1 MLNLILA
8 ILFALLPACP
18 VEDATYCAWDAST
31 QGNHIGHSFI
41 AFGEDVRI
49 YLP

>member
-18 VEDATYCAWDAST
+18 VEDATYCAWDAHT
-31 QGNHIGHSFI
+31 QGNHVGHSFV
-41 AFGEDVRI
+41 ALSEDVRI